1 MFTFRGSIDC
11 DFSVFLLKKKT
22 KHRLSKI
29 LLINFQLLISG
40 LTNNFSTNSD
50 RAVRDD
56 TKAAV
61 GISDTR
67 DTFDVQVLQYILL
80 YLYLHVHM

>member
-1 MFTFRGSIDC
+1 MIFQCFC
-11 DFSVFLLKKKT
+11 FKKT

-29 LLINFQLLISG
+29 LLINFQLVISG
-40 LTNNFSTNSD
+40 LMNNFSTNSD